1 MKNRVTS
8 FCICAALCVI
18 IGIAFTACGGGS
30 AIKDDMTPSETVSA
44 FLDAFK
50 AQDEETMNKVYAGD
64 GNDFVSA
71 YEESEGDDETTQ
83 ALKSEL
89 MTRWLDFDYEIKG
102 EEIAED
108 GKTATVDLAITTYDM
123 KTVFNN
129 FYTEFMGKA
138 LEQYSGN
145 SNNVSEED
153 YNKMALEILQEE
165 LSKVTEKEYTG
176 EATLSLTKKDDR
188 WVVDKIDES
197 NNEFLN
203 AITGGLMDVLMDVVN
218 TMNDMEG
225 ENSGS
230 ENSED

>member
-1 MKNRVTS
+1 M
-8 FCICAALCVI
+8 
-18 IGIAFTACGGGS
+18 
-30 AIKDDMTPSETVSA
+30 
-44 FLDAFK
+44 
-50 AQDEETMNKVYAGD
+50 
-64 GNDFVSA
+64 
-71 YEESEGDDETTQ
+71 
-83 ALKSEL
+83 
-89 MTRWLDFDYEIKG
+89 
-102 EEIAED
+102 
-108 GKTATVDLAITTYDM
+108 DLAITTYDM
-123 KTVFNN
+123 KAVFNN

-165 LSKVTEKEYTG
+165 LSKVTEKDYTG
-176 EATLSLTKKDDR
+176 EATLSLTKTDGR

>member
-18 IGIAFTACGGGS
+18 IGIAFTACGDGT

-71 YEESEGDDETTQ
+71 YKESENDDETTK

-165 LSKVTEKEYTG
+165 LSKVTEKDYTG
-176 EATLSLTKKDDR
+176 EATLSLTKTDGR

-218 TMNDMEG
+218 TMGNMDG
-225 ENSGS
+225 EPSESG
-230 ENSED
+230 EE